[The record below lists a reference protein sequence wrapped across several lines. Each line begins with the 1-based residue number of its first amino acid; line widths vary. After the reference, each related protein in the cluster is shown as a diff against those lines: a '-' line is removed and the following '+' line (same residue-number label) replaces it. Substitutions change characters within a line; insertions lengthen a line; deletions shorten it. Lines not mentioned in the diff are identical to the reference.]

1 MATSSYDQARPG
13 QTDPTHESTG
23 PEVARLPREILSGAR
38 QDEHVS
44 PVLPP
49 LPTSIVGSLP
59 QPDWLI
65 DRDRLG
71 HQFPPRVRAA
81 ELWRVSPEFLQEA
94 QDDATLTAIRAQEE
108 AGLDILTDGEIRRE
122 SYSNHF
128 ATALE
133 GLDLDRP
140 GTVRNRS
147 GIDIPVP
154 RVVSELRRPGPVQ
167 TEDVRFLRVHTD
179 RTIKIT
185 VPGPF
190 TMAQQAQNDHYPDD
204 RALALA
210 YADVVREEIADLFAA
225 GADIV
230 QIDEPW
236 LQARPEVARRYGVE
250 VVTRA
255 VADAAGPVH
264 VHLCFGYAAMVAE
277 RPEGYSFLPE
287 LADVPAD
294 TISVETAQSHLDP
307 ATLRPLRGKGIALGV
322 LDLSTPDVET
332 PETIADRVRRALD
345 HVDVHRLVLSSDC
358 GLKYLPRAAAVGKMR
373 ALADA
378 AALLRAE
385 L

>member
-1 MATSSYDQARPG
+1 M
-13 QTDPTHESTG
+13 
-23 PEVARLPREILSGAR
+23 V
-38 QDEHVS
+38 
-44 PVLPP
+44 
-49 LPTSIVGSLP
+49 VGSLP

-81 ELWRVSPEFLQEA
+81 ELWRVPPEFLEEA
-94 QDDATLTAIRAQEE
+94 QDDATLAAIRSQEE
-108 AGLDILTDGEIRRE
+108 AGLDVLTDGEIRRE

-128 ATALE
+128 ATALA
-133 GLDLDRP
+133 GLDLEHP
-140 GTVRNRS
+140 GSVRNRS

-154 RVVSELRRPGPVQ
+154 RVVGELRRPAPVQ
-167 TEDVRFLRVHTD
+167 VADVRFLRQHTD
-179 RTIKIT
+179 RAIKIT

-204 RALALA
+204 HALALA

-230 QIDEPW
+230 QVDEPW
-236 LQARPEVARRYGVE
+236 LQARPEIARKYGAEAVS
-250 VVTRA
+250 RA
-255 VADAAGPVH
+255 IEGAAGPVH

-287 LADVPAD
+287 LADTPA
-294 TISVETAQSHLDP
+294 TAISVETAQSHLDP

-322 LDLSTPDVET
+322 LDLSTAEVET
-332 PETIADRVRRALD
+332 AATVADRVRRALD
-345 HVDVHRLVLSSDC
+345 SVDVDRLMLSSDC
-358 GLKYLPRAAAVGKMR
+358 GLKYLPRASAAGKMR
-373 ALADA
+373 ALAEA
-378 AALLRAE
+378 AAILRAE

>member
-1 MATSSYDQARPG
+1 MPA
-13 QTDPTHESTG
+13 
-23 PEVARLPREILSGAR
+23 
-38 QDEHVS
+38 
-44 PVLPP
+44 P
-49 LPTSIVGSLP
+49 LPLLPTMIVGSLP

-81 ELWRVSPEFLQEA
+81 ELWRVPPEFLEEA
-94 QDDATLTAIRAQEE
+94 QDDATLAAIRSQEE
-108 AGLDILTDGEIRRE
+108 AGLDIVTDGEIRRE

-128 ATALE
+128 ATALH
-133 GLDLDRP
+133 GLDLEHP

-154 RVVSELRRPGPVQ
+154 RVTGEIRRPAPVQ
-167 TEDVRFLRVHTD
+167 LDDVRFLRAHSD
-179 RTIKIT
+179 RSIKIT

-230 QIDEPW
+230 QLDEPW
-236 LQARPEVARRYGVE
+236 LQARPEVARRYGAE
-250 VVTRA
+250 ALTRA
-255 VADAAGPVH
+255 LEGAAGPVH

-287 LADVPAD
+287 LADTPAD
-294 TISVETAQSHLDP
+294 AISVETAQSHLDP
-307 ATLRPLRGKGIALGV
+307 ATLRPLKEKGIALGV
-322 LDLSTPDVET
+322 LDLSTPEVET
-332 PETIADRVRRALD
+332 PQTIADRVRRALD
-345 HVDVHRLVLSSDC
+345 DVDADKLMLSSDC
-358 GLKYLPRAAAVGKMR
+358 GLKYLPRASAAGKMR

-378 AALLRAE
+378 AALLRTE

>member
-1 MATSSYDQARPG
+1 M
-13 QTDPTHESTG
+13 
-23 PEVARLPREILSGAR
+23 
-38 QDEHVS
+38 
-44 PVLPP
+44 PVPLPP
-49 LPTSIVGSLP
+49 LPTMIVGSLP

-65 DRDRLG
+65 DRERLG

-81 ELWRVSPEFLQEA
+81 ELWRIPPEFLREA
-94 QDDATLTAIRAQEE
+94 QDDATLAVIRAQEE

-128 ATALE
+128 ATALD
-133 GLDLDRP
+133 GLDVEHHGR
-140 GTVRNRS
+140 VRNRS

-154 RVVSELRRPGPVQ
+154 RVTGEIRRPAPVQ
-167 TEDVRFLRVHTD
+167 VADVRFLRAHTD

-225 GADIV
+225 GADVV
-230 QIDEPW
+230 QLDEPW
-236 LQARPEVARRYGVE
+236 LQARPDVARRYGAE
-250 VVTRA
+250 ALTRA
-255 VADAAGPVH
+255 AADAAGPVH

-277 RPEGYSFLPE
+277 RPDGYSFLPE
-287 LADVPAD
+287 LADTPVTAV
-294 TISVETAQSHLDP
+294 SVESAQSRLDP
-307 ATLRPLRGKGIALGV
+307 ATLRPLRGKGVALGV

-332 PETIADRVRRALD
+332 PATIADRVRRALD
-345 HVDVHRLVLSSDC
+345 HVDVDTLMLSSDC
-358 GLKYLPRAAAVGKMR
+358 GLKYLPRASAAGKMR
-373 ALADA
+373 ALAQA
-378 AALLRAE
+378 AAVLRTE

>member
-1 MATSSYDQARPG
+1 
-13 QTDPTHESTG
+13 
-23 PEVARLPREILSGAR
+23 
-38 QDEHVS
+38 
-44 PVLPP
+44 
-49 LPTSIVGSLP
+49 
-59 QPDWLI
+59 
-65 DRDRLG
+65 
-71 HQFPPRVRAA
+71 VRAK
-81 ELWRVSPEFLQEA
+81 ELWRVDPQFLPEA

-128 ATALE
+128 ATALD
-133 GLDLDRP
+133 GLDLEHP

-154 RVVSELRRPGPVQ
+154 RVTGEIRRPAPVQ
-167 TEDVRFLRVHTD
+167 VDDVRFLRAHTD
-179 RTIKIT
+179 RAIKIT

-190 TMAQQAQNDHYPDD
+190 TMAQQAQNDHYADD

-210 YADVVREEIADLFAA
+210 YADVVRAEIADLFAA

-236 LQARPEVARRYGVE
+236 LQARPDVARRYGAE

-255 VADAAGPVH
+255 LTDAPGPVH

-287 LADVPAD
+287 LADTPAD
-294 TISVETAQSHLDP
+294 AISVETAQSHLDP

-322 LDLSTPDVET
+322 LDLSTPEVET
-332 PETIADRVRRALD
+332 PGTIADRVRRALD
-345 HVDVHRLVLSSDC
+345 DVDVDKLLLSSDC
-358 GLKYLPRAAAVGKMR
+358 GLKYLPRASAAGKMR
-373 ALADA
+373 ALAEA
-378 AALLRAE
+378 AAIVRTE

>member
-1 MATSSYDQARPG
+1 MARP
-13 QTDPTHESTG
+13 
-23 PEVARLPREILSGAR
+23 
-38 QDEHVS
+38 
-44 PVLPP
+44 LPP
-49 LPTSIVGSLP
+49 LPTTVVGSLP

-71 HQFPPRVRAA
+71 HQFPPRVRAR
-81 ELWRVSPEFLQEA
+81 ELWRVPPEFLQEA
-94 QDDATLTAIRAQEE
+94 QDDATLAAVRAQEL
-108 AGLDILTDGEIRRE
+108 AGLDIVGDGEIRRE

-133 GLDLDRP
+133 GLDLDSP

-154 RVVSELRRPGPVQ
+154 RVTGELRRPAPVQ
-167 TEDVRFLRVHTD
+167 VADVRFLRAHTD

-185 VPGPF
+185 APGPF

-204 RALALA
+204 RALAFA

-230 QIDEPW
+230 QLDEPW
-236 LQARPEVARRYGVE
+236 LQARPEVARKYGAE
-250 VVTRA
+250 ALSRA
-255 VADAAGPVH
+255 VDGAAGPVH

-287 LADVPAD
+287 LADTPVAAV
-294 TISVETAQSHLDP
+294 SVETAQSHLDP
-307 ATLRPLRGKGIALGV
+307 AALRPLRGKGIALGV

-332 PETIADRVRRALD
+332 PQTIADRVRRALD
-345 HVDVHRLVLSSDC
+345 HVDADTLMLSSDC
-358 GLKYLPRAAAVGKMR
+358 GLKYLPRASAAGKMR

-378 AALLRAE
+378 AALLRTE

>member
-1 MATSSYDQARPG
+1 M
-13 QTDPTHESTG
+13 
-23 PEVARLPREILSGAR
+23 
-38 QDEHVS
+38 
-44 PVLPP
+44 P
-49 LPTSIVGSLP
+49 LPLPLLPTMIVGSLP

-71 HQFPPRVRAA
+71 HQFPPRVRAK
-81 ELWRVSPEFLQEA
+81 ELWRVEPRLLAEA
-94 QDDATLTAIRAQEE
+94 QDDATLAAIRAQEE
-108 AGLDILTDGEIRRE
+108 AGLDVVTDGEIRRE

-133 GLDLDRP
+133 GLDLEQP

-147 GIDIPVP
+147 GLEIPVP
-154 RVVSELRRPGPVQ
+154 RVTGEIRRPGPVQ
-167 TEDVRFLRVHTD
+167 ADDVRFLRRHTD

-190 TMAQQAQNDHYPDD
+190 TMAQQAQNEHYADD
-204 RALALA
+204 RGLAMA

-236 LQARPEVARRYGVE
+236 LQARPEVARRYGAD

-255 VADAAGPVH
+255 VENAAGPVH
-264 VHLCFGYAAMVAE
+264 VHLCFGYAAMVAD

-287 LADVPAD
+287 LADTPAD

-307 ATLRPLRGKGIALGV
+307 ATLRPLRDKGIALGV
-322 LDLSTPDVET
+322 LDLSTPDVEAA
-332 PETIADRVRRALD
+332 ETVAERVRRALD
-345 HVDVHRLVLSSDC
+345 HVDVNRLALSSDC
-358 GLKYLPRAAAVGKMR
+358 GLKYLPRASAAGKMR

-385 L
+385 LQGGPAHHQ